1 MSKRHNTIITCI
13 VVTAALLFIMIFSL
27 NRTPRS
33 YSLESFLKD
42 RYAARSFL
50 EKSFA
55 VIPEGASLTK
65 LSKKQ
70 DAFDADY
77 PGDAHIRSV
86 VKRQRW
92 TSHSHYQFTLDLS
105 EAMLSSHNQGSSD
118 TMVATELLNHF
129 FAGLSKL
136 GFRNQGS
143 PNTLLT
149 DPVRYAS
156 NVWYKEHSNNIS
168 ISGSVFVAIKDRAAL
183 VVVDISEVY

>member
-1 MSKRHNTIITCI
+1 MKRIVLLITLPFIITSC
-13 VVTAALLFIMIFSL
+13 S
-27 NRTPRS
+27 NRTSRS

-55 VIPEGASLTK
+55 AIPEGTSLTK
-65 LSKKQ
+65 LSRKK
-70 DAFDADY
+70 DPFDADY

-86 VKRQRW
+86 VRRQPW

-105 EAMLSSHNQGSSD
+105 EAMLASHNQGGSD

-129 FAGLSKL
+129 FAGLVRL

-149 DPVRYAS
+149 DPVRYAN

-183 VVVDISEVY
+183 VVVDVSEVY